1 MAILPLEKADASP
14 AARAVYESI
23 ERTGARPSNFIKMLG
38 HAPAILSAFGALQ
51 EAVWADGALSGELKD
66 LAYLRASILNG
77 CYRCTLSH
85 TTSSRRRGYS
95 DEQIAALNGPEGRRR
110 ADLFSPIELA
120 VLRFT
125 DHLTS
130 RPGNIDPA
138 DLQALAVHLNPAQVV
153 ELVATIATAN
163 WTNRINEGLLTPP
176 G

>member
-1 MAILPLEKADASP
+1 MAIEPLEKAEASP
-14 AARAVYESI
+14 AARAIYEAI

-38 HAPAILSAFGALQ
+38 HAPGILTAFNALSEAI
-51 EAVWADGALSGELKD
+51 WADGALPAKLKELV
-66 LAYLRASILNG
+66 YLRASLLNG

-85 TTSSRRRGYS
+85 TAGARRRGYT
-95 DEQIAALNGPEGRRR
+95 DEQIAALKEPQGRRR
-110 ADLFSPIELA
+110 ADLFSPVELA

-125 DHLTS
+125 DLLTT
-130 RPGNIDPA
+130 RPGNIDPV
-138 DLQALAVHLNPAQVV
+138 DLEALGHHLGTAQIV

>member
-1 MAILPLEKADASP
+1 MAIHPLEKAEASP
-14 AARAVYESI
+14 AAQAVYASI

-38 HAPAILSAFGALQ
+38 HAPGILAGFSTLNDAIWAEGALP
-51 EAVWADGALSGELKD
+51 SELKD
-66 LAYLRASILNG
+66 LAYLRASIVNG

-85 TTSSRRRGYS
+85 AASSKRRGYS
-95 DEQIAALNGPEGRRR
+95 DEQVAALKEPHGRRR
-110 ADLFSPIELA
+110 PDLFSPVELA

-125 DHLTS
+125 DLLTT
-130 RPGNIDPA
+130 RPGNVDAA
-138 DLQALAVHLNPAQVV
+138 DLEALAAHLDTAQVV